1 MNLNPDEIYMLE
13 ENYIKDKE
21 SYYYTII
28 FLLYYIINMRK
39 QYSKRGQSL
48 RRMKRKHKR
57 RGVSSRRMKT
67 GRAGMKKASPSQD
80 LARYGVEGWCRGDNV
95 DAAWDAPSHSMN
107 ECNLLKRRAQRKAKA
122 SRVPGAVMQPVE
134 EGWLQLKRQGLET
147 RAQEVV
153 QERIRAGQ
161 MPPTE
166 TVKEQDERWT
176 REEKEAFEE
185 RQGWDVLRKA
195 PKKSAAARRA
205 AAKKKRRKAALLTGK
220 RPPTGKKRQKK
231 KKKKKKGLHQ

>member
-1 MNLNPDEIYMLE
+1 
-13 ENYIKDKE
+13 
-21 SYYYTII
+21 
-28 FLLYYIINMRK
+28 
-39 QYSKRGQSL
+39 
-48 RRMKRKHKR
+48 MKRKYTRK
-57 RGVSSRRMKT
+57 GKYSRRMKT
-67 GRAGMKKASPSQD
+67 GKAGMRRGATPSQD

-107 ECNLLKRRAQRKAKA
+107 VCNLLKRRAQRKAKA

-166 TVKEQDERWT
+166 TEKEQDERWG
-176 REEKEAFEE
+176 REEKAAFKE
-185 RQGWDVLRKA
+185 RQRLWRLKKV
-195 PKKSAAARRA
+195 PKRSAATNRG
-205 AAKKKRRKAALLTGK
+205 AAKKKRRKAAL
-220 RPPTGKKRQKK
+220 PTGKKR
-231 KKKKKKGLHQ
+231 